1 MAHEDEQTRS
11 EFVDGVIM
19 TASELERWLDNDEWK
34 ALGQKDGESTG
45 HTSGRRIA
53 DILRKKNDELTDT
66 DLAHMRKGIGY
77 VHRHLA
83 RRPAGDVSETP

>member
-1 MAHEDEQTRS
+1 MEGARTEGR
-11 EFVDGVIM
+11 
-19 TASELERWLDNDEWK
+19 
-34 ALGQKDGESTG
+34 ESTG
-45 HTSGRRIA
+45 HTSGRRIV

-83 RRPAGDVSETP
+83 RPAGDVSETPWRYSLMSASGTSAGSSSTGGDDAVPSPR